1 MQDGD
6 TSFILKSLPGADVQA
21 SPGDVCGGRRPGA
34 ANRQPDQHHGIC
46 SEVCVRYLFSG
57 LMRDNGQPVEG
68 HIEAADVDTAYDM
81 LSGHGVVAS
90 SVIPDP
96 KPLNIHEELPDA
108 PELADAL
115 ESALDSSS
123 SQVNFDDLTE
133 QYRGKR
139 VWVIDR
145 DKIRRRVAQV
155 VDTAF
160 HLSQTSGESHQET
173 QERIRTALHGL
184 FSDNRNLA
192 SERNASSVMGMKYN
206 PTDAVAPRR
215 PMSPPGSMT
224 LQPVGGLSDAP
235 PLEAQTTPSGAL
247 EDQISR
253 LTDVVSQA
261 ETVIAALRAASRGLG
276 RGDSGGRRQSKG
288 RTAMNDEKNDV
299 LLTIYK
305 SNVELLKAYKEST
318 TRSAG

>member
-1 MQDGD
+1 
-6 TSFILKSLPGADVQA
+6 
-21 SPGDVCGGRRPGA
+21 
-34 ANRQPDQHHGIC
+34 
-46 SEVCVRYLFSG
+46 VRYLFSG
-57 LMRDNGQPVEG
+57 LMRDTGMPVEG
-68 HIEAADVDTAYDM
+68 HIEAVDVDVAYDM

-90 SVIPDP
+90 SVVPDP

-123 SQVNFDDLTE
+123 SQVNFDDLME
-133 QYRGKR
+133 SHRGKK

-160 HLSQTSGESHQET
+160 HLSSNAGESHEQT
-173 QERIRTALHGL
+173 QARIRTALHGL

-206 PTDAVAPRR
+206 DPAMGGGGAAAAPAGARR
-215 PMSPPGSMT
+215 PGAAANSMT
-224 LQPVGGLSDAP
+224 LHPIAGPAEAVAQTAAVGPAMPASDAF
-235 PLEAQTTPSGAL
+235 EAQL
-247 EDQISR
+247 SR
-253 LTDVVSQA
+253 LANVVSQA
-261 ETVIAALRAASRGLG
+261 EGVLASIRAAARGIG
-276 RGDSGGRRQSKG
+276 SGGG
-288 RTAMNDEKNDV
+288 GGGTARSRKPKSAMSNEKNDV

-305 SNVELLKAYKEST
+305 SNVELLKAYREDSQAAPAPT
-318 TRSAG
+318 AAAG